1 MTDDERTTG
10 HEAAAN
16 PAPVVSKTPAVASR
30 HRPAATVAPP
40 AASGTPPVAVFVVAF
55 LAAFASAGTAFALG
69 GLLGLG
75 VGVAVGFAGAAVAAM
90 LAAQAAQ
97 VHAARAS
104 ALLRAATAE
113 HARTDPPSAFRDE
126 PWASLYRHVA
136 ETASSKRTASLAVLE
151 VERLRRTREGS
162 SYDPLANVVPASEI
176 SGSDTPPFESARF
189 EPRPSHAA
197 DELVGEA
204 PSGPEAGAPASVDP
218 ATLIAEAVA
227 PYREAVASIESD
239 LAVVLDALNRRPG
252 TAANGAGVNPAQL
265 VDTLVRTAADG
276 IEDLAAGLMRA
287 NELAGVAE
295 RVTNRATLLALNA
308 ALEATR
314 SGSEA
319 FASIAEETR
328 RLAEYAREATDTIA
342 RLSGEIEMKVGET
355 IAAIQS
361 TSEDA
366 KAAVASM
373 ETAGAPQAPVVSAGT
388 ADSVASLLARTRS
401 LRERL
406 DAAAG
411 VATPGTAAHAPS
423 VAPAAEFAVAEPL
436 PAPPLEG
443 AAADAAPAAGAAPNA
458 EDPDAEPA
466 PITVT
471 LDASEEHPA
480 EFGDVGPLGA
490 RHETREPGAHAR
502 GGSASAESEGTGERR
517 VDAGAEGPAPKSP
530 LIEPKIPDWLEGIR
544 PDGPPSA

>member
-1 MTDDERTTG
+1 MTDAEQTTG
-10 HEAAAN
+10 HEPAAK
-16 PAPVVSKTPAVASR
+16 PAPAVPR
-30 HRPAATVAPP
+30 THRT
-40 AASGTPPVAVFVVAF
+40 ASGAPHAAPKGAPTGTGSPPPVAVFVVAF

-90 LAAQAAQ
+90 LSAQATQA
-97 VHAARAS
+97 HAAKAA
-104 ALLRAATAE
+104 ALLDAATDE
-113 HARTDPPSAFRDE
+113 HARPDPPLAYREE

-136 ETASSKRTASLAVLE
+136 ETLSSKRTASLAVLE
-151 VERLRRTREGS
+151 VERLRKTHQGAS
-162 SYDPLANVVPASEI
+162 FDPLANVAPAPASDRYGAVALPSEP
-176 SGSDTPPFESARF
+176 GTF
-189 EPRPSHAA
+189 EPRPSHPAE
-197 DELVGEA
+197 ELVGAA
-204 PSGPEAGAPASVDP
+204 PAPFGAPATEAFETARAASVDP
-218 ATLIAEAVA
+218 AVVIAEAVG
-227 PYREAVASIESD
+227 PYRDAVASIESD
-239 LAVVLDALNRRPG
+239 LAAVLDLLRRRPG
-252 TAANGAGVNPAQL
+252 ASRNGADVNPAQL

-328 RLAEYAREATDTIA
+328 RLAEFAREATDTIS

-373 ETAGAPQAPVVSAGT
+373 ESAGAPEAPVVSAGT
-388 ADSVASLLARTRS
+388 ADAVAALLARTRG

-406 DAAAG
+406 D
-411 VATPGTAAHAPS
+411 
-423 VAPAAEFAVAEPL
+423 E
-436 PAPPLEG
+436 
-443 AAADAAPAAGAAPNA
+443 AAGAANA
-458 EDPDAEPA
+458 AVPTSVEGVPATAEVPDAEPA

-480 EFGDVGPLGA
+480 EFGDVGSLRARAAVQEPETGGRGA
-490 RHETREPGAHAR
+490 SS
-502 GGSASAESEGTGERR
+502 SADPAPTDDRR
-517 VDAGAEGPAPKSP
+517 VDAGAEGAAPKAP
-530 LIEPKIPDWLEGIR
+530 YIEPKIPDWLEGIR
-544 PDGPPSA
+544 PDGPRSA

>member
-10 HEAAAN
+10 HEDAAN
-16 PAPVVSKTPAVASR
+16 PAPVVSKTPTVASR
-30 HRPAATVAPP
+30 PRPAATVAPP

-90 LAAQAAQ
+90 LAGQAAQ
-97 VHAARAS
+97 VHAAKAS

-113 HARTDPPSAFRDE
+113 HARTDPPSAFGDE

-162 SYDPLANVVPASEI
+162 SFDPLANVAPAPEALEAPETETS
-176 SGSDTPPFESARF
+176 PFESARF
-189 EPRPSHAA
+189 EPRPSHAT
-197 DELVGEA
+197 DELVG
-204 PSGPEAGAPASVDP
+204 GAPFGHAAGGPAPLDP
-218 ATLIAEAVA
+218 AAVIAEAVA

-239 LAVVLDALNRRPG
+239 LAEVLDALSRRPG
-252 TAANGAGVNPAQL
+252 AAVGGAGVNPAQL

-328 RLAEYAREATDTIA
+328 RLAEYAREATDTIS
-342 RLSGEIEMKVGET
+342 RLSSEIEMKVGET

-373 ETAGAPQAPVVSAGT
+373 ESGGAPQAPVVSAGT
-388 ADSVASLLARTRS
+388 ADAVAALLARTRS

-406 DAAAG
+406 DAA
-411 VATPGTAAHAPS
+411 
-423 VAPAAEFAVAEPL
+423 
-436 PAPPLEG
+436 
-443 AAADAAPAAGAAPNA
+443 
-458 EDPDAEPA
+458 
-466 PITVT
+466 
-471 LDASEEHPA
+471 
-480 EFGDVGPLGA
+480 
-490 RHETREPGAHAR
+490 
-502 GGSASAESEGTGERR
+502 
-517 VDAGAEGPAPKSP
+517 
-530 LIEPKIPDWLEGIR
+530 
-544 PDGPPSA
+544 

>member
-1 MTDDERTTG
+1 MTDTERPTG
-10 HEAAAN
+10 HEAAAK
-16 PAPVVSKTPAVASR
+16 PTPVVSRTP
-30 HRPAATVAPP
+30 PAAPAASP
-40 AASGTPPVAVFVVAF
+40 AASGGPPVAVFVVAF
-55 LAAFASAGTAFALG
+55 LAAFAAAGTAFALG

-75 VGVAVGFAGAAVAAM
+75 VGVAIGFAGAAVTTM
-90 LAAQAAQ
+90 LSAQAAQ
-97 VHAARAS
+97 AQAAKAS
-104 ALLRAATAE
+104 ALLGAATAE
-113 HARTDPPSAFRDE
+113 HARSEPPASFREE

-151 VERLRRTREGS
+151 VERLRKTRDGAS
-162 SYDPLANVVPASEI
+162 FDPLANVAPVSASL
-176 SGSDTPPFESARF
+176 DTEAPSLESVSFEAAPIESESF
-189 EPRPSHAA
+189 EPRPSYAS
-197 DELVGEA
+197 DDLVGAE
-204 PSGPEAGAPASVDP
+204 PLAPAIDAPAPVDP
-218 ATLIAEAVA
+218 AVVIAEAVG

-239 LAVVLDALNRRPG
+239 LAAVLDALRQPSG
-252 TAANGAGVNPAQL
+252 ATAGGAGVNPAQL

-328 RLAEYAREATDTIA
+328 RLAEYAREATDTIS

-373 ETAGAPQAPVVSAGT
+373 ESGGAPQAPVVSAGT
-388 ADSVASLLARTRS
+388 ADAVQALLARTRS

-411 VATPGTAAHAPS
+411 TAGAPGMGVATVAAETPDAEPGPAEAATDAEPVADAPS
-423 VAPAAEFAVAEPL
+423 
-436 PAPPLEG
+436 
-443 AAADAAPAAGAAPNA
+443 AG

-466 PITVT
+466 PMTVT
-471 LDASEEHPA
+471 LDASDEHPA
-480 EFGDVGPLGA
+480 DFGDVGPLGVRA
-490 RHETREPGAHAR
+490 
-502 GGSASAESEGTGERR
+502 
-517 VDAGAEGPAPKSP
+517 AGASDHAPKAP
-530 LIEPKIPDWLEGIR
+530 PIEPKIPDWLQGIR
-544 PDGPPSA
+544 PDGPQSS

>member
-1 MTDDERTTG
+1 MTDAEQTTG
-10 HEAAAN
+10 HEPAAK
-16 PAPVVSKTPAVASR
+16 PAPAVPKT
-30 HRPAATVAPP
+30 HHT
-40 AASGTPPVAVFVVAF
+40 ASGAPHAAPKGAPAGTGSPPVAVFVVAF

-90 LAAQAAQ
+90 LSAQAAQ
-97 VHAARAS
+97 THAAKAS
-104 ALLRAATAE
+104 ALLDAATDD
-113 HARTDPPSAFRDE
+113 HARPDPPFAYREE

-151 VERLRRTREGS
+151 VERLRKTREGAS
-162 SYDPLANVVPASEI
+162 FDPLANVAPASAPASDR
-176 SGSDTPPFESARF
+176 SGAEVQSFEPTAF

-197 DELVGEA
+197 DELVGAA
-204 PSGPEAGAPASVDP
+204 PAPFGAPATEAFEAAPAASVDP
-218 ATLIAEAVA
+218 AVVIAEAVE
-227 PYREAVASIESD
+227 PYRDAVATIESD
-239 LAVVLDALNRRPG
+239 LAAVLDLLRRRPG
-252 TAANGAGVNPAQL
+252 ASRNGADVNPAQL

-328 RLAEYAREATDTIA
+328 RLAEFAREATDTIS

-373 ETAGAPQAPVVSAGT
+373 ESAGAPEAPAAPAGT
-388 ADSVASLLARTRS
+388 TDAVAALLARTRA

-406 DAAAG
+406 D
-411 VATPGTAAHAPS
+411 
-423 VAPAAEFAVAEPL
+423 E
-436 PAPPLEG
+436 
-443 AAADAAPAAGAAPNA
+443 AAGAASAAVATA
-458 EDPDAEPA
+458 EESVPAAAEVSVAEPDAVTSDAEPA

-480 EFGDVGPLGA
+480 EFGDVGSLRARASVQEPEAGGRGA
-490 RHETREPGAHAR
+490 SS
-502 GGSASAESEGTGERR
+502 SADPAPADDRR
-517 VDAGAEGPAPKSP
+517 VDAGAEGAVPKAPY
-530 LIEPKIPDWLEGIR
+530 IEPKIPDWLEGIR
-544 PDGPPSA
+544 PDGPRTS

>member
-1 MTDDERTTG
+1 M
-10 HEAAAN
+10 
-16 PAPVVSKTPAVASR
+16 
-30 HRPAATVAPP
+30 
-40 AASGTPPVAVFVVAF
+40 
-55 LAAFASAGTAFALG
+55 
-69 GLLGLG
+69 
-75 VGVAVGFAGAAVAAM
+75 AVGFAGAAVAAM
-90 LAAQAAQ
+90 LSAQAAQ
-97 VHAARAS
+97 VHAAKAAS
-104 ALLRAATAE
+104 LLRAASAE
-113 HARTDPPSAFRDE
+113 HARTEPPSAFRDE

-151 VERLRRTREGS
+151 VERLRRSLEGS
-162 SYDPLANVVPASEI
+162 PPDPHANIAPDSEAPDAGT
-176 SGSDTPPFESARF
+176 SPLESARF

-197 DELVGEA
+197 DELVGAA
-204 PSGPEAGAPASVDP
+204 PFVHPAGAPVPPDP
-218 ATLIAEAVA
+218 AIVIAEAVG

-239 LAVVLDALNRRPG
+239 LAAVLAAVRRRPG
-252 TAANGAGVNPAQL
+252 AEANGAAVNPAHL

-328 RLAEYAREATDTIA
+328 RLAEYAREATDTIS
-342 RLSGEIEMKVGET
+342 RLSSEIEMKVGET

-373 ETAGAPQAPVVSAGT
+373 ESGGAPEAPGASAAT
-388 ADSVASLLARTRS
+388 ADAVATLLARTRS

-411 VATPGTAAHAPS
+411 AATPEVAAAAPGVADAAEFVGAEPLPASSHAGPAEADEPPAE
-423 VAPAAEFAVAEPL
+423 VAPAAEDDD
-436 PAPPLEG
+436 
-443 AAADAAPAAGAAPNA
+443 AD
-458 EDPDAEPA
+458 PA

-480 EFGDVGPLGA
+480 EFGDVGPLGERPEA
-490 RHETREPGAHAR
+490 HEPGTGGR
-502 GGSASAESEGTGERR
+502 GASAAAGTAPDDHRG
-517 VDAGAEGPAPKSP
+517 VDAGADGAARKAPF
-530 LIEPKIPDWLEGIR
+530 IEPKIPDWLEGIR